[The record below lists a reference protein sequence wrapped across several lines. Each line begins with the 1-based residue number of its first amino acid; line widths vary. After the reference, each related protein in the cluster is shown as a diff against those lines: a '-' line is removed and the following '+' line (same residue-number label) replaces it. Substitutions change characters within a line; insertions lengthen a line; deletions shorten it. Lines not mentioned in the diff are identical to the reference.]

1 MINWNEHNYET
12 NFCYVKDIRVLWIL
26 DWPVKKYSIK
36 NYFPKIW
43 EGLYPI
49 LNKVERGS
57 RDSHIRT
64 RVGHSFCNKNFQIL
78 EVMMQMKIVITL
90 HVYLLLRQLIE
101 DCSIVLTVFLKTG
114 KKATKKIAFCI
125 ESQAEFLVEL
135 KHNNL
140 KSSFTPSIAK
150 AKHGDSSETYEN
162 PSWLEMR
169 NGA

>member
-49 LNKVERGS
+49 LNKGERGS

-101 DCSIVLTVFLKTG
+101 DCSICLNHILENRQKSYKKNCFLHWVSSWIFSGAETQQF
-114 KKATKKIAFCI
+114 KKLIYTFH
-125 ESQAEFLVEL
+125 S
-135 KHNNL
+135 
-140 KSSFTPSIAK
+140 KS
-150 AKHGDSSETYEN
+150 
-162 PSWLEMR
+162 
-169 NGA
+169 